1 MKIIFIRQLSVAITL
16 ALISGCA
23 APRNSITQFGSID
36 ALLAGAYDGQVSCGS
51 LTRRGNLGLGT
62 FDQLDGEM
70 VVLDGRVYQVRSD
83 GKVYSPAAGA
93 TTPFAAVVRFEPDQ
107 SRTVNNAAT
116 FQQFQ
121 EQLDATL
128 PSTNVVCAFRV
139 TGRFQ
144 QMKTRSVPAQ
154 TKPYA
159 PLIEASRRQSVFELG
174 QCRGTLV
181 GFRLPGFVKGINVP
195 GYHVHFLTADRNA
208 GGHVL
213 DFMLEGGVL
222 ELAICSRIELLLP
235 TDATALKDIDFSR
248 DRAHELEKV
257 EK

>member
-1 MKIIFIRQLSVAITL
+1 MEEVVNLEIRIALCHGVEFIFVGGDGL
-16 ALISGCA
+16 AV
-23 APRNSITQFGSID
+23 RVKQRD
-36 ALLAGAYDGQVSCGS
+36 ARLFSFVLRLL
-51 LTRRGNLGLGT
+51 
-62 FDQLDGEM
+62 EE
-70 VVLDGRVYQVRSD
+70 LDGRVYQVRSD
-83 GKVYSPAAGA
+83 GNVYSPAAGV

-121 EQLDATL
+121 EQLDAML

-195 GYHVHFLTADRNA
+195 GYHVHFLTADRKA

-222 ELAICSRIELLLP
+222 ELAICSRINLLLP